1 MRKLRLQALFLI
13 TGVVLT
19 WGVQAQT
26 IYRCGNSYSQVPC
39 PGAQPMNLNDSRHP
53 EQKLQTDAAIQN
65 VALIAKTMEQERL
78 AEEQRLLAGNRP
90 ITSSA
95 PDKSEPSANG
105 LTTLTPKRAQPKHK
119 KPETFIAET
128 PGSEK
133 LVMRKKK
140 SKKKAKKPA

>member
-1 MRKLRLQALFLI
+1 
-13 TGVVLT
+13 
-19 WGVQAQT
+19 
-26 IYRCGNSYSQVPC
+26 
-39 PGAQPMNLNDSRHP
+39 MNLNDSRQP

-90 ITSSA
+90 IASSA
-95 PDKSEPSANG
+95 PDKSEPGANS
-105 LTTLTPKRAQPKHK
+105 LTTLAPKRAQPKHK
-119 KPETFIAET
+119 KPETFIAAT
-128 PGSEK
+128 PGGDK